1 MKQQVQTWINNLF
14 EKKKRNQLAYIEE
27 SELTNA
33 NESNQS
39 MAVNHQLINQLLD

>member
-14 EKKKRNQLAYIEE
+14 EKKRNQLAYIEE